1 MTAIPGSVIL
11 DPATSDETTAVR
23 PPRRG
28 EAARPE
34 PRPRG
39 KMPTLLGL
47 GAGDPRVSAA
57 RAAIMA
63 HEAARSQP
71 AAKELQRLADDDLL
85 DDDSIF
91 ADDAVETT
99 VRGESAGP
107 SSKRTGPT
115 APARG
120 KSPPGPSSGPG
131 DKPRVTL
138 PMPSGYGYG
147 SKPAGKTA
155 STGAKPPP
163 PRPSANAAPHRP
175 PPATSK
181 PSLLSPMRGPAPPT
195 PSDSGFGGP
204 GSPPNPPG
212 EATHTHPGDSGG
224 LDGTR
229 ESPARRF
236 AGTPSLPENTLQANP
251 VAAVNRVELTEKLPL
266 EKLVEEERSL
276 VAAPAPSVGQS
287 QPSDPLAAA
296 SAVAPEAREN
306 LVSAPE
312 MSSFRPR
319 RLDEP
324 VLVPLSSLAGAGAA
338 LVVMVVGAFLAG
350 RATAAGGLGR
360 SEALTAYVG
369 VGQAAM
375 AARNAVAPPPKPC
388 WVARQP
394 VRWASQVEKSVPF
407 DVVATADEA
416 FAVGFAR
423 DAREA
428 AGVSV
433 DPVTGALTERFAE
446 TTSTDVERVT
456 ALPAG
461 GKAFAVIASSPD
473 AVLSG
478 AVQLPDERGG
488 LVGVHAGALSAL
500 ARPDAAPEAL
510 FPLGE
515 AASVEALRVQN
526 ADAAGFALVMRR
538 SSGIWGGWISAARKP
553 TGELVQLVGSG
564 GSVGKPMTGWNGR
577 ELAVVFADRPS
588 EDASWQIRIGRAKP
602 PALPSSTVVVAL
614 PKGGPGGDAFAPG
627 IAGLAD
633 GRWLLVWTEG
643 EPGGRA
649 IRAQTLAP
657 DFTVVGDPIALSPPA
672 GNFGQGIVASS
683 GAYATAVFLSKS
695 RSSYELWGA
704 ILQCE

>member
-34 PRPRG
+34 PRPKG

-71 AAKELQRLADDDLL
+71 AAKEPRRLADDDLL

-99 VRGESAGP
+99 VRGESASP
-107 SSKRTGPT
+107 SSKPTGPG

-120 KSPPGPSSGPG
+120 KSLPGPSSRPG

-138 PMPSGYGYG
+138 PMPSGYGG
-147 SKPAGKTA
+147 KPGGKTA

-163 PRPSANAAPHRP
+163 PPKPSANAAPRRP

-181 PSLLSPMRGPAPPT
+181 PSLLSPMGGPRPLIQAW
-195 PSDSGFGGP
+195 GGP
-204 GSPPNPPG
+204 GAPPETPP
-212 EATHTHPGDSGG
+212 THTGDSGG
-224 LDGTR
+224 LDGRAR
-229 ESPARRF
+229 ETA
-236 AGTPSLPENTLQANP
+236 LQANP
-251 VAAVNRVELTEKLPL
+251 VAAVNRVELTEKLSL
-266 EKLVEEERSL
+266 EKLVEEEPRL
-276 VAAPAPSVGQS
+276 VAAPAPPVRQS
-287 QPSDPLAAA
+287 QPSYPLAAA

-319 RLDEP
+319 RLAEP

-461 GKAFAVIASSPD
+461 GKAFAVISSSPD
-473 AVLSG
+473 TVLSG

-488 LVGVHAGALSAL
+488 LVGVRAGALSAL

-515 AASVEALRVQN
+515 DASVEALRVQDE
-526 ADAAGFALVMRR
+526 DAAGFALLLRR
-538 SSGIWGGWISAARKP
+538 SNGIWGGWMSAERKP

-588 EDASWQIRIGRAKP
+588 ADASWQIRIGHAKP
-602 PALPSSTVVVAL
+602 PALPTSTVVVAL

-627 IAGLAD
+627 IAGLPD

-683 GAYATAVFLSKS
+683 GAYATTVFLSKS